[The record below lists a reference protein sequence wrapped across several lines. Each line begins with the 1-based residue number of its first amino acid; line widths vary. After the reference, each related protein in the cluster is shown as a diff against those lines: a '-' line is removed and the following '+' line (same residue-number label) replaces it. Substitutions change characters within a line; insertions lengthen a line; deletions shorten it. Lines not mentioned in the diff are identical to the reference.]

1 LLPVI
6 PVFTLFYLDSSKQR
20 AQLRKKISSN
30 KNKLSSLID
39 KYNKEK
45 ENDEVLQAT
54 VSEVMKGNFPW
65 GDSTGTPMRIKKV
78 IVEKHEMTK
87 RWDEEITLLKK
98 EMANFVAFY
107 MDVTIPQL
115 QRMVVEL
122 QDRLANPEA
131 SSNVPR
137 GDNEALLQPEE
148 EENVRHTKTLDIY
161 LFIY

>member
-65 GDSTGTPMRIKKV
+65 GDSTG
-78 IVEKHEMTK
+78 
-87 RWDEEITLLKK
+87 
-98 EMANFVAFY
+98 
-107 MDVTIPQL
+107 
-115 QRMVVEL
+115 EL
-122 QDRLANPEA
+122 CAIF
-131 SSNVPR
+131 SN
-137 GDNEALLQPEE
+137 
-148 EENVRHTKTLDIY
+148 
-161 LFIY
+161 